1 MTFMS
6 QSKLESQTKTYAGGW
21 PIAGGGNA
29 RSLAAPM
36 RPYTMLLRVMAAP
49 TKQALKAELLA
60 QLGADL
66 ETLERAHRATCAGAT
81 HDEAKPEN
89 DKDTRALE
97 QSYLARGQAAR
108 IEELRASIKGVS
120 ALSLRDFAESRVAL
134 GALVTLEEEGQESTL
149 LLAPAGG
156 GARPAEGQV
165 QVLTPRSPLGRAL
178 LGKQEADD
186 VEIVLA
192 GKTRWMRVVRIA

>member
-1 MTFMS
+1 
-6 QSKLESQTKTYAGGW
+6 
-21 PIAGGGNA
+21 
-29 RSLAAPM
+29 
-36 RPYTMLLRVMAAP
+36 MAAP
-49 TKQALKAELLA
+49 TKQALKAELLT

-89 DKDTRALE
+89 DKDTRAIE

-108 IEELRASIKGVS
+108 IEELRACIKGVS
-120 ALSLRDFAESRVAL
+120 ALSLRDFTASRVAL
-134 GALVTLEEEGQESTL
+134 GALVTLEEDGQESTL
-149 LLAPAGG
+149 LLAPGGG
-156 GARPAEGQV
+156 GARLAEGQV

-178 LGKQEADD
+178 LGKQDADD

-192 GKTRWMRVVRIA
+192 GKTRWLRVVRIE